1 MLTNA
6 RTDSKNG
13 WVIIVAILMVC
24 LNGCGPRIPDVIRVG
39 GIFDLTGATN
49 EVGIPY
55 ADGVRDYVQYINQQ
69 GGINGRQIELI
80 DEDYG
85 YNIERGKEL
94 YARLVEE
101 EDVLVIMGWGT
112 GDTEVLRPLIAADG
126 IPFMSASY
134 SEELT
139 VIETAPYNFLI
150 GVTYSDQMRIALRYI
165 LDNWTDT
172 SRPPRVTFIYND
184 TPFGLSPIQDGRDYA
199 AAHSVEV
206 VDEQIISLSA
216 LDVTDELRAMAST
229 NPDYAIVQETTAA
242 ASVIVLTAREMD
254 LPTQFILLNWA
265 ADEKFVSLCGEA
277 AEGVLGTVPF
287 SFISDVGE
295 AAAPGLAEIRAFNRA
310 RGTDPSTCN
319 IRYVQGWVTMQVM
332 AEGVRRAG
340 DDLTGKGIREGL
352 ETLTNFETGGITPPI
367 TFSPTSHKGAMA
379 LRIYQV
385 QEGEWVPISSY
396 IEAQP

>member
-1 MLTNA
+1 MLTNVRA
-6 RTDSKNG
+6 DSKNG
-13 WVIIVAILMVC
+13 RVIIVVALMVC

-55 ADGVRDYVQYINQQ
+55 ADGVCDYVQYINQQ

-94 YARLVEE
+94 YVRLVEE
-101 EDVLVIMGWGT
+101 EDVLIIMGWGT
-112 GDTEVLRPLIAADG
+112 GDTEVLRPLIAADE

-184 TPFGLSPIQDGRDYA
+184 APFGLSPIQDGRDYA
-199 AAHSVEV
+199 AAHSVEI

-216 LDVTDELRAMAST
+216 IDVK
-229 NPDYAIVQETTAA
+229 
-242 ASVIVLTAREMD
+242 LT
-254 LPTQFILLNWA
+254 LPT
-265 ADEKFVSLCGEA
+265 
-277 AEGVLGTVPF
+277 
-287 SFISDVGE
+287 
-295 AAAPGLAEIRAFNRA
+295 
-310 RGTDPSTCN
+310 
-319 IRYVQGWVTMQVM
+319 
-332 AEGVRRAG
+332 
-340 DDLTGKGIREGL
+340 
-352 ETLTNFETGGITPPI
+352 
-367 TFSPTSHKGAMA
+367 
-379 LRIYQV
+379 
-385 QEGEWVPISSY
+385 
-396 IEAQP
+396 